1 MASIKKRTYTYTDVG
16 GDAHE
21 RDVYRARY
29 RDFNGREYEKSFPK
43 RGDAQKWID
52 QATAKLQTG
61 THTDP
66 RHAKMTVSAWCDS
79 WLEGYGVNRD
89 STVRQAEMH
98 VAKIKAEFGSERLS
112 SITPTQVK
120 NWMAKLQ
127 TEGLSA
133 SYIYALHGRLS
144 QLFSDAI
151 HDGLVA
157 KSPCSRRTSP
167 PTGEQV
173 QYVASTE
180 QVWALHDAMAEHL
193 RGSILLG
200 AFAGLRAAEVCGL
213 RVKDIDFMKGIVSPA
228 VQYPSE
234 PLKTKASKTPVPVP
248 AQMALAL
255 SAHVAAV
262 GVEQT
267 LFVNE
272 WHQQLSPVTLQRAFR
287 SARKKVI
294 EAEIKAG
301 VPAGDRLNEAFRFHD
316 LRHYFAS
323 YLIASGVDIK
333 TVQKR
338 MRHASAKTT
347 LDVYGHLFPDSDE
360 STRDA
365 VSAAFTTRPVQSAKS
380 GLRVV

>member
-1 MASIKKRTYTYTDVG
+1 MASIKKRTYEYPDDEG
-16 GDAHE
+16 NIRESA
-21 RDVYRARY
+21 VYRARY
-29 RDFNGREYEKSFPK
+29 RDFDGREYAKNFAKKGE
-43 RGDAQKWID
+43 AQDWID
-52 QATAKLQTG
+52 KATAALQTG

-66 RHAKMTVSAWCDS
+66 KHAKLTVSAWSDQ
-79 WLEGYGVNRD
+79 WIEGYGVNRD
-89 STVRQAEMH
+89 STVRQAKMH
-98 VAKIKAEFGSERLS
+98 VKKIKAQFGSKRLS
-112 SITPTQVK
+112 SVTPTMVK

-127 TEGLSA
+127 SEGLSA
-133 SYIYALHGRLS
+133 SYIYALHGRLA
-144 QLFSDAI
+144 QLYTDAI

-167 PTGEQV
+167 PSGEQV
-173 QYVASTE
+173 QYVASTA
-180 QVWALHDAMAEHL
+180 QIWALHDAMPEHL
-193 RGSILLG
+193 RETITLG

-213 RVKDIDFMKGIVSPA
+213 RVQDVDFMKGIVGPK
-228 VQYPSE
+228 VQYPAL

-255 SAHVAAV
+255 SAHVAAASA
-262 GVEQT
+262 EDT

-287 SARKKVI
+287 AAREKVI
-294 EAEIKAG
+294 AAEIEAKL
-301 VPAGDRLNEAFRFHD
+301 PAQHRLNEAFRFHD

-365 VSAAFTTRPVQSAKS
+365 VSAAFDRRPAQSARG
-380 GLRVV
+380 GLRML